1 MAMIETTICGY
12 LLTKS
17 AITSLVGTR
26 IRPIALQQGETLPA
40 IAYSLAAENVMYRY
54 GGKDY
59 TESRM
64 QFDVI
69 ATSYLTAKTI
79 AEALDSTLSGLSGT
93 VGSTVIDGIFKN
105 LEIDEYEDAT
115 KTCRVILD
123 YSINYV

>member
-1 MAMIETTICGY
+1 MIETTICGY

-17 AITSLVGTR
+17 AVTSLVGTR
-26 IRPIALQQGETLPA
+26 IRPVALQQGESLPA
-40 IAYSLAAENVMYRY
+40 IAYSLVGENLIYRH

-69 ATSYLTAKTI
+69 ATSYLAAKTI
-79 AEALDSTLSGLSGT
+79 ADALDSTLSGLYGAI
-93 VGSTVIDGIFKN
+93 GSTVIDGIFKN
-105 LEIDEYEDAT
+105 IEIDEYEDET
-115 KTCRVILD
+115 KTYRVILD